1 MRWLKSS
8 TQKSWVL
15 GTDKKQFTVPAN
27 VTRDNKWLVMEE
39 DDYVQVIKQP
49 VIKSLVTS
57 GAILVLD
64 KEPAEIKNSL
74 PNLQVT
80 NNELRA
86 ENETLRAEKEA
97 LEARI
102 KELEVGTTGVDLEA
116 EIAKAVEATKA
127 EYEQKLK
134 DLDDKASGII
144 AEKDQAIAEKD
155 QSIADLAAEVKK
167 LEKKLKKTDQ
177 E

>member
-1 MRWLKSS
+1 MRWLKST

-15 GTDKKQFTVPAN
+15 SNGTKQFVVPQN
-27 VTRDNKWLVMEE
+27 ETRDNRWLTMEE
-39 DDYVQVIKQP
+39 DDFAAVIKQP
-49 VIKSLVTS
+49 VVAGLVKNN
-57 GAILVLD
+57 AIMVLD

-80 NNELRA
+80 NTALKAELETVTA
-86 ENETLRAEKEA
+86 ERDA
-97 LEARI
+97 LKARI
-102 KELEVGTTGVDLEA
+102 QEIETGTSGVDLEA

-134 DLDDKASGII
+134 ELDDKATKLIE
-144 AEKDQAIAEKD
+144 EKDAE
-155 QSIADLAAEVKK
+155 IKK
-167 LEKKLKKTDQ
+167 LEKKLKKAD

>member
-8 TQKSWVL
+8 TQKQWVL
-15 GTDKKQFTVPAN
+15 GTDTKQFVVPAN
-27 VTRDNKWLVMEE
+27 VTRDNKWLVMDE
-39 DDYVQVIKQP
+39 DDYAQVIKQP
-49 VIKSLVTS
+49 VVKSLATS
-57 GAILVLD
+57 GAIMVLD

-86 ENETLRAEKEA
+86 ENATLRTENEN
-97 LEARI
+97 LRARI

-116 EIAKAVEATKA
+116 EIAKAVEATEA

-144 AEKDQAIAEKD
+144 AEKDQ
-155 QSIADLAAEVKK
+155 SIADLAAEVKK
-167 LEKKLKKTDQ
+167 LERKLKKTDQ

>member
-1 MRWLKSS
+1 MRWLKST
-8 TQKSWVL
+8 TQKSWVFGL
-15 GTDKKQFTVPAN
+15 ENKQFVVPQN
-27 VTRDNKWLVMEE
+27 VTQDNKWLTMDES
-39 DDYVQVIKQP
+39 DFAQLMKQP
-49 VIKSLVTS
+49 VVKSLITS

-86 ENETLRAEKEA
+86 ENETLRTENEG
-97 LEARI
+97 LRARL
-102 KELEVGTTGVDLEA
+102 KELEEGTSGVDLEA
-116 EIAKAVEATKA
+116 EIAKAVESVKA

-144 AEKDQAIAEKD
+144 TEKD

-167 LEKKLKKTDQ
+167 LEKKLKKEDK

>member
-1 MRWLKSS
+1 MRWLKST

-15 GTDKKQFTVPAN
+15 SNGTKQFVVPQN
-27 VTRDNKWLVMEE
+27 ETRDNRWLTMEE
-39 DDYVQVIKQP
+39 DDFAAVIKQP
-49 VIKSLVTS
+49 VVAGLVKNN
-57 GAILVLD
+57 AIMVLD

-80 NNELRA
+80 NTALKAELETVTA
-86 ENETLRAEKEA
+86 ERDA
-97 LEARI
+97 LKARI
-102 KELEVGTTGVDLEA
+102 QEIETGTSGVDLEA

-134 DLDDKASGII
+134 ELDDKASKLID
-144 AEKDQAIAEKD
+144 EKDAE
-155 QSIADLAAEVKK
+155 IRK
-167 LEKKLKKTDQ
+167 LEKKLKKAD

>member
-1 MRWLKSS
+1 MRWLKST
-8 TQKSWVL
+8 TQKAWVL
-15 GTDKKQFTVPAN
+15 ANGAKQFVVPQN
-27 VTRDNKWLVMEE
+27 ENREGKWLTIEE
-39 DDYVQVIKQP
+39 DDFEAVMKQP
-49 VIKSLVTS
+49 VAASLIKS

-64 KEPAEIKNSL
+64 KEPAELKNSL

-80 NNELRA
+80 NNTLRA
-86 ENETLRAEKEA
+86 ENETLKAEKAA

-116 EIAKAVEATKA
+116 EITKAVEATKA

-134 DLDDKASGII
+134 ELDDKASGII
-144 AEKDQAIAEKD
+144 AEKDAE
-155 QSIADLAAEVKK
+155 IKK

>member
-1 MRWLKSS
+1 MRWLKST

-15 GTDKKQFTVPAN
+15 SHGTKQFIVPQN
-27 VTRDNKWLVMEE
+27 ETRDNRWLTMEE
-39 DDYVQVIKQP
+39 DDFAAVIKQP
-49 VIKSLVTS
+49 VVAGLVKNN
-57 GAILVLD
+57 AIMVLD

-80 NNELRA
+80 NTALKAELETVTA
-86 ENETLRAEKEA
+86 ERDA
-97 LEARI
+97 LKARI
-102 KELEVGTTGVDLEA
+102 QEIETGTSGVDLEA

-134 DLDDKASGII
+134 ELDDKATKLLE
-144 AEKDQAIAEKD
+144 EKDAE
-155 QSIADLAAEVKK
+155 IKK
-167 LEKKLKKTDQ
+167 LEKKLKKAD

>member
-1 MRWLKSS
+1 MRWLKST

-15 GTDKKQFTVPAN
+15 GVGSKQFVVPQN
-27 VTRDNKWLVMEE
+27 ESSDHRWLTMEE
-39 DDYVQVIKQP
+39 EDFASAISQP
-49 VIKSLVTS
+49 VVNSLVKS

-64 KEPAEIKNSL
+64 KEPAEIRNSL

-80 NNELRA
+80 N
-86 ENETLRAEKEA
+86 TA
-97 LEARI
+97 LKA
-102 KELEVGTTGVDLEA
+102 ELETVTAERDALKARVQELEQGTTGVDLEA

-134 DLDDKASGII
+134 DLDDKASKLIE
-144 AEKDQAIAEKD
+144 EKDAE
-155 QSIADLAAEVKK
+155 IKK

>member
-1 MRWLKSS
+1 MRWLKST

-15 GTDKKQFTVPAN
+15 SNGTKQFIVPQN
-27 VTRDNKWLVMEE
+27 ETRDNRWLTMEE
-39 DDYVQVIKQP
+39 DDFAAIMGQP
-49 VIKSLVTS
+49 VVKGLVKT

-64 KEPAEIKNSL
+64 KEPAELKNSL

-80 NNELRA
+80 NNTLRA
-86 ENETLRAEKEA
+86 ENEALTATVAA

-102 KELEVGTTGVDLEA
+102 SEMEENATGVDLEA

-134 DLDDKASGII
+134 ELDDKASKLIE
-144 AEKDQAIAEKD
+144 EKDAE
-155 QSIADLAAEVKK
+155 IKK
-167 LEKKLKKTDQ
+167 LEKKLKKT
-177 E
+177 EE

>member
-1 MRWLKSS
+1 MRWLKST

-15 GTDKKQFTVPAN
+15 SHGTKQFIVPQN
-27 VTRDNKWLVMEE
+27 ETRDNRWLTMEE
-39 DDYVQVIKQP
+39 DDFAAVIKQP
-49 VIKSLVTS
+49 VVAGLVKNN
-57 GAILVLD
+57 AIMVLD

-80 NNELRA
+80 NTALRA
-86 ENETLRAEKEA
+86 ELETVKAERDA
-97 LEARI
+97 LKARI
-102 KELEVGTTGVDLEA
+102 QEIETGTSGVDLEA

-134 DLDDKASGII
+134 ELDDKATKLLE
-144 AEKDQAIAEKD
+144 EKDAE
-155 QSIADLAAEVKK
+155 IRK
-167 LEKKLKKTDQ
+167 LEKKLKKAD